1 MVGLRDFSSIWD
13 TFLGLLFEVESYF
26 SVVCNASF
34 LIYGYIVNFGA
45 IDLTTGLSTTTGFIY
60 AFNTGFTTFSFNG
73 LIGVFMAFLG
83 TSTGFKAL
91 VSLM

>member
-60 AFNTGFTTFSFNG
+60 AFNTGLTMFS